1 MKGLPTTRRD
11 TELSTPENDGSSVTQ
26 SVEKKGIALPQPK
39 YIVHRNTRKLHT
51 INGCGYSKTYNARN
65 YCEYYTLSE
74 AYAEH
79 GDEIRPCKI
88 CSQSYDL
95 KNPPETT

>member
-1 MKGLPTTRRD
+1 MGRSTRENHSLP
-11 TELSTPENDGSSVTQ
+11 VTQ
-26 SVEKKGIALPQPK
+26 FVEKRGIALPQPK
-39 YIVHRNTRKLHT
+39 YIVHRNTHKLHV

-79 GDEIRPCKI
+79 GDEIRPCKL
-88 CSQSYDL
+88 CSQSYEL
-95 KNPPETT
+95 KSLQGTT